1 MTVTPTAVN
10 HSKPQINLKKIY
22 KLKKELSFFQQ
33 LLKMERNEVRRNL
46 LLGHIQNVEKQMLKL
61 WREERDRKSKQ
72 LQNIQDAEAKNM
84 KKE

>member
-1 MTVTPTAVN
+1 
-10 HSKPQINLKKIY
+10 
-22 KLKKELSFFQQ
+22 
-33 LLKMERNEVRRNL
+33 
-46 LLGHIQNVEKQMLKL
+46 MLKL

>member
-1 MTVTPTAVN
+1 VTVTPTAVN
-10 HSKPQINLKKIY
+10 HSKPQINLKKMD
-22 KLKKELSFFQQ
+22 KLKGELSFFQQ

-46 LLGHIQNVEKQMLKL
+46 LLGHIQNVEEQMLKL

>member
-1 MTVTPTAVN
+1 MD
-10 HSKPQINLKKIY
+10 
-22 KLKKELSFFQQ
+22 KLKGELSFFQQ

>member
-1 MTVTPTAVN
+1 MD
-10 HSKPQINLKKIY
+10 
-22 KLKKELSFFQQ
+22 KLKGELSFFQQ
-33 LLKMERNEVRRNL
+33 LLKMERNEVWRNL
-46 LLGHIQNVEKQMLKL
+46 LLGHIQNVEEQMLKL

>member
-1 MTVTPTAVN
+1 MD
-10 HSKPQINLKKIY
+10 
-22 KLKKELSFFQQ
+22 KLKGELSFLQQ

>member
-1 MTVTPTAVN
+1 MD
-10 HSKPQINLKKIY
+10 
-22 KLKKELSFFQQ
+22 KLKEELSFFQQ